1 MKNNTSSSLE
11 NMKNLDFETAL
22 LELEMLVS
30 NMEQENITLEDSLS
44 LYRRGV
50 NLVRFCQNHIA
61 KAEETIKVLDG
72 ELLKPLDSNELGEE

>member
-1 MKNNTSSSLE
+1 MKNDTLNLSE

-22 LELEMLVS
+22 LELETLVS
-30 NMEQENITLEDSLS
+30 SMEQENITLEDSLS

-50 NLVRFCQNHIA
+50 NLVRFCQNYIA

-72 ELLKPLDSNELGEE
+72 ELLKPLDINQLNEE